1 MSFKHS
7 IRFGSCAHMKA
18 NSSLSYI
25 LQIFLGVGSVWKR
38 FTWFMFQKILDLIHK
53 WKLYLIY
60 ILQCQRLFFFKS
72 LWLGVWYTNLFS
84 LKRDKWKVSSG
95 NKKDAA
101 NSYQRLNS
109 SQYFSWYSQLKK
121 VSTTHIAI
129 RVKTTWL
136 LFCPIISWMN
146 NDRLECVTW
155 SLQLIAC

>member
-1 MSFKHS
+1 MVFLTPLEERQFVQRMSFEHS
-7 IRFGSCAHMKA
+7 IWIGSCAHVKF
-18 NSSLSYI
+18 NGSLLYI
-25 LQIFLGVGSVWKR
+25 LQIFLKVGSVWKR
-38 FTWFMFQKILDLIHK
+38 STWFMFQKILDLIHK

-121 VSTTHIAI
+121 DSTTHIAI
-129 RVKTTWL
+129 RLKNH
-136 LFCPIISWMN
+136 IIVVLPN
-146 NDRLECVTW
+146 HFLDE
-155 SLQLIAC
+155 